1 MRRKRDGIDKEK
13 KRDNIFTIILS
24 ICDVIAVIV
33 LFLLYGPYNNFRD
46 WLVTTA
52 MSTMRHQYIA
62 RTFYNDETI
71 NKVLERH
78 SMIEPDGNTDTSL
91 ILEEDNNYKD
101 KYDKEILDRNKN
113 DIYNYVVNKKRK
125 NIYATLKYASLVLI
139 CIGIILFGYRSKA
152 FKNDNNSNVDEIHIN
167 EISKITSNDT
177 DVHLIKLESNYIEY
191 DLFSKTFPFYKRST
205 EAFDKKN
212 NKLKNYTWDISCLGT
227 FDEETKS
234 TSVYNYLYTY
244 KKNDGN
250 GKIIVAF
257 NNTRKPV
264 RDYYFESSTS
274 NYSKIKNKDILI
286 YQYENTYY
294 TEFKDNGIYY
304 DIESHNVSLED
315 FKYILEIVIE

>member
-1 MRRKRDGIDKEK
+1 MR
-13 KRDNIFTIILS
+13 
-24 ICDVIAVIV
+24 
-33 LFLLYGPYNNFRD
+33 
-46 WLVTTA
+46 
-52 MSTMRHQYIA
+52 
-62 RTFYNDETI
+62 
-71 NKVLERH
+71 
-78 SMIEPDGNTDTSL
+78 
-91 ILEEDNNYKD
+91 
-101 KYDKEILDRNKN
+101 
-113 DIYNYVVNKKRK
+113 
-125 NIYATLKYASLVLI
+125 YALCWPA
-139 CIGIILFGYRSKA
+139 
-152 FKNDNNSNVDEIHIN
+152 
-167 EISKITSNDT
+167 
-177 DVHLIKLESNYIEY
+177 
-191 DLFSKTFPFYKRST
+191 ST

-315 FKYILEIVIE
+315 FKYILEVVIE

>member
-1 MRRKRDGIDKEK
+1 MTK
-13 KRDNIFTIILS
+13 
-24 ICDVIAVIV
+24 
-33 LFLLYGPYNNFRD
+33 
-46 WLVTTA
+46 
-52 MSTMRHQYIA
+52 
-62 RTFYNDETI
+62 
-71 NKVLERH
+71 KVL
-78 SMIEPDGNTDTSL
+78 
-91 ILEEDNNYKD
+91 KD
-101 KYDKEILDRNKN
+101 IIDEKINKN

-227 FDEETKS
+227 FNEETKS

>member
-1 MRRKRDGIDKEK
+1 
-13 KRDNIFTIILS
+13 
-24 ICDVIAVIV
+24 
-33 LFLLYGPYNNFRD
+33 
-46 WLVTTA
+46 
-52 MSTMRHQYIA
+52 MSVPVY
-62 RTFYNDETI
+62 
-71 NKVLERH
+71 
-78 SMIEPDGNTDTSL
+78 
-91 ILEEDNNYKD
+91 
-101 KYDKEILDRNKN
+101 
-113 DIYNYVVNKKRK
+113 
-125 NIYATLKYASLVLI
+125 
-139 CIGIILFGYRSKA
+139 
-152 FKNDNNSNVDEIHIN
+152 
-167 EISKITSNDT
+167 
-177 DVHLIKLESNYIEY
+177 
-191 DLFSKTFPFYKRST
+191 FSKTFPFYKRST

>member
-1 MRRKRDGIDKEK
+1 MTK
-13 KRDNIFTIILS
+13 
-24 ICDVIAVIV
+24 
-33 LFLLYGPYNNFRD
+33 
-46 WLVTTA
+46 
-52 MSTMRHQYIA
+52 
-62 RTFYNDETI
+62 
-71 NKVLERH
+71 KVL
-78 SMIEPDGNTDTSL
+78 
-91 ILEEDNNYKD
+91 KD
-101 KYDKEILDRNKN
+101 IIDEKINKN

-191 DLFSKTFPFYKRST
+191 VLFSKTFPFYKRST

-234 TSVYNYLYTY
+234 TIVYNYLYTY

>member
-1 MRRKRDGIDKEK
+1 M
-13 KRDNIFTIILS
+13 F
-24 ICDVIAVIV
+24 
-33 LFLLYGPYNNFRD
+33 
-46 WLVTTA
+46 
-52 MSTMRHQYIA
+52 Q
-62 RTFYNDETI
+62 
-71 NKVLERH
+71 
-78 SMIEPDGNTDTSL
+78 
-91 ILEEDNNYKD
+91 
-101 KYDKEILDRNKN
+101 
-113 DIYNYVVNKKRK
+113 
-125 NIYATLKYASLVLI
+125 
-139 CIGIILFGYRSKA
+139 
-152 FKNDNNSNVDEIHIN
+152 
-167 EISKITSNDT
+167 
-177 DVHLIKLESNYIEY
+177 
-191 DLFSKTFPFYKRST
+191 
-205 EAFDKKN
+205 
-212 NKLKNYTWDISCLGT
+212 DISCLGT